1 MQDLL
6 EAIRVAMTDGATAEQ
21 KATGAQACQTI
32 LAALGAQPGTPI
44 VLPGV
49 PKPHP
54 LSALSVDQALEL
66 VIARLRAVAD
76 ARDKQAAQPTPAT
89 QATPATA
96 ASTAPRGPRIPIVP
110 PRPPTAPGGAWAAQK
125 KP

>member
-1 MQDLL
+1 MNDLI
-6 EAIRVAMTDGATAEQ
+6 EAIRIAVTDGATADQ

-54 LSALSVDQALEL
+54 LSALSFEQALEL
-66 VIARLRAVAD
+66 VIARLRTIAD
-76 ARDKQAAQPTPAT
+76 TRDQTENVKPASARGPQIPLVPRPTPSKT
-89 QATPATA
+89 
-96 ASTAPRGPRIPIVP
+96 GPR
-110 PRPPTAPGGAWAAQK
+110 R
-125 KP
+125 